1 METKDR
7 PFRGQ
12 RGEEAWKSVH
22 AARAQR
28 LPAQCRA
35 RVEVDDMGCP
45 ERVFVGFETPS
56 SGAPGELP
64 GIGVRVCSLEKEY
77 TATIGFSFFGEVSIS
92 EVRCVYDEAC
102 GGNMSRA
109 ESIRIKSH

>member
-1 METKDR
+1 MERESVVSSFCGFERLDR
-7 PFRGQ
+7 I
-12 RGEEAWKSVH
+12 EEAAVPEECGVPSS
-22 AARAQR
+22 AEA
-28 LPAQCRA
+28 
-35 RVEVDDMGCP
+35 DDMGCP

-109 ESIRIKSH
+109 ESLRIKSH